1 MITGEI
7 KNKVDKLW
15 ETFWTGGIT
24 NPLDVVEQI
33 TYLMFIRDLDA
44 ADKTHSKEAVMLNIP
59 YQSLFPTNQPQLK
72 WSVFHDYPAPKMYEV
87 VQVEVFPFIKNLH
100 ADKESA
106 YSKYMKDASFKIET
120 PLLLEKIVTM
130 LDDDSL
136 MSQNKDIRGDV
147 YEYLLSKLSTAGTN
161 GQFRTPRHI
170 IRMMVE
176 LLDPSPDETICDI
189 IAPKLIQFNVS
200 KSRCA

>member
-44 ADKTHSKEAVMLNIP
+44 ADKTHSKESVMLNIP
-59 YQSLFPTNQPQLK
+59 YQSLFPTDQPQLK
-72 WSVFHDYPAPKMYEV
+72 WSVFHDYPAQKMYDV
-87 VQVEVFPFIKNLH
+87 VQIEVFPFIKNLH

-106 YSKYMKDASFKIET
+106 YSKYMKDANFKIET

-176 LLDPSPDETICDI
+176 LLDPSPDETICDPAI
-189 IAPKLIQFNVS
+189 
-200 KSRCA
+200 